1 MKINLTQSFKD
12 LKGEPLK
19 DGNGSPIIMGQYV
32 ADFILAE
39 EAKDSPMHSY
49 ELATKLFNAS
59 SPIEITESEKVI
71 ITRVCKRMR
80 VVFAAQ
86 ILLVINNPIQDN

>member
-19 DGNGSPIIMGQYV
+19 DGNGNPIIMGQYI
-32 ADFILAE
+32 ADCILLE
-39 EAKDSPMHSY
+39 EAKDSPMHKY

-59 SPIEITESEKVI
+59 SPIDITESERVI
-71 ITRVCKRMR
+71 ITKVCERMR
-80 VVFAAQ
+80 VGFAAQ